1 MKSPDNKLGQNLAKL
16 AKEKMAKGA
25 EEKGEL
31 ERLLNMPFNKI
42 TKAEPQIVWQM
53 AKTAYSSE
61 NEPNST
67 ENEANSTEDSQRSRA
82 TPRGSAGPSRRHLN
96 ERNEKHES
104 LVKNDRSRYPS
115 RTRQDS
121 IRIQVETSRGASAR
135 QSQPNTSRPESDSVR
150 TRGRRVSK

>member
-82 TPRGSAGPSRRHLN
+82 TQCNGYLA
-96 ERNEKHES
+96 
-104 LVKNDRSRYPS
+104 
-115 RTRQDS
+115 S
-121 IRIQVETSRGASAR
+121 IFQITLR
-135 QSQPNTSRPESDSVR
+135 
-150 TRGRRVSK
+150 